1 MTIRRT
7 ISVLGALL
15 VATCLLL
22 TSALA
27 QQKGKAKGG
36 SHTLHGKVMDVGPS
50 SLTVD
55 HEKVEGY
62 MDAMTMAYKVDKP
75 ESLKGLKKGD
85 RIMATV
91 YDGDYTPDDIKLM
104 PNDDKARP
112 PSKK

>member
-1 MTIRRT
+1 MTTRRA
-7 ISVLGALL
+7 ISIFLAACLTL
-15 VATCLLL
+15 TC
-22 TSALA
+22 ALA
-27 QQKGKAKGG
+27 QQKGKAKGN
-36 SHTLHGKVMDVGPS
+36 SHTLYGKVMEVGAT

-85 RIMATV
+85 MIMATV
-91 YDGDYTPDDIKLM
+91 YDGDYTLYEIKLM